1 MRNRLRLQHFYI
13 LEAGLSGIFFIQAV
27 RLLIGLLYSGTA
39 SASLVLALGPDN
51 LDRALPGIVD
61 PGVVSADLG
70 FLVYMIALPLLTL
83 IFGRSHWF
91 IVPAALLVALGRAF
105 VHMDFI
111 SQTNAASL
119 TVGAGLLYLT
129 MLIRHRAQSLP
140 VFFIIGLAGDQL
152 FRAAGNTMDPTWHPA
167 YQNIQI
173 LLSFVVM
180 ALSVAT
186 TYQAQRN
193 RSNESALSPD
203 HGLMPV
209 WGGIGL
215 GALLFLQLT
224 LFSLPN
230 AIGGRAGVDYTTFVP
245 LTLAATLLPLVPWIR
260 HQARAF
266 IGTFDGGLRGWL
278 WMLLIALFIV
288 LGTRVQG
295 LIGGVAL
302 VVTQFMLSLIWW
314 WLVRPQAEK
323 ERNFTGLWMLLA
335 PVIMALLLVGD
346 IFTYEYAFVRPLTT
360 DAPAVNEIVTSLL
373 RGFRGMGFGLLL
385 LGAFLAALPMTQS
398 QRRIPWPTG
407 SLRQSLLLLVLVLA
421 TSAGGAYLA
430 RPTVIMPTQNVDMIR
445 VGTYNIHNGFN
456 EFFHY
461 DLEAIAQTISAS
473 GAEIVLLQ
481 EVDAGRVSSYGVDQ
495 SLWLGRRL
503 GMDRRFY
510 PTNEGL
516 QGLAVLSKIPIV
528 FDEGTLLS
536 SVGNQTGL
544 QRVQVRPDAGV
555 ITVYNTWLSF
565 LLAAE
570 DGSIEQPEQEQ
581 QRQLNEIF
589 AIIAADHPDGNLGR
603 MLLGGTFNNIPSSPL
618 SQQLRDTG
626 FVDPFAGLPLEL
638 SATLVRT
645 GQRAQLDYLWYRQPL
660 LATSAIAID
669 SHASDHQMAVIELQ
683 IVRR

>member
-1 MRNRLRLQHFYI
+1 MQNRLRLQHFYI
-13 LEAGLSGIFFIQAV
+13 LEAGLLGIFFVQAV

-51 LDRALPGIVD
+51 LDPTLPGAID
-61 PGVVSADLG
+61 PSVIRGDLG
-70 FLVYMIALPLLTL
+70 FLVYMIVLPLLTL
-83 IFGRSHWF
+83 ILGRTHWF
-91 IVPAALLVALGRAF
+91 IVPAALLLALGRAF
-105 VHMDFI
+105 INMDVLT
-111 SQTNAASL
+111 QTNAASL

-140 VFFIIGLAGDQL
+140 IFFIIGLAGDQL
-152 FRAAGNTMDPTWHPA
+152 FRAAGNTLDPTWQPS
-167 YQNIQI
+167 YMTIQI
-173 LLSFVVM
+173 GLSFVAM
-180 ALSVAT
+180 LLSVVT
-186 TYQAQRN
+186 TYRAQST
-193 RSNESALSPD
+193 RSKDSPLSPD
-203 HGLMPV
+203 QGLMPV

-215 GALLFLQLT
+215 GALLFLQLS

-245 LTLAATLLPLVPWIR
+245 LVLAATLLPLIPLVR
-260 HQARAF
+260 NQARKF
-266 IGTFDGGLRGWL
+266 LGTFDGGLRGWL

-295 LIGGVAL
+295 IIGGASL
-302 VVTQFMLSLIWW
+302 VITQFMLSMIWW

-323 ERNFTGLWMLLA
+323 ERNLTGLWMLLA
-335 PVIMALLLVGD
+335 PVILALLLVGD
-346 IFTYEYAFVRPLTT
+346 IFTYEYAFVRPLAT
-360 DAPAVNEIVTSLL
+360 DAPTVNEIITNLL
-373 RGFRGMGFGLLL
+373 RGFRGMGLGLLL
-385 LGAFLAALPMTQS
+385 LGAFLAALPMTLN
-398 QRRIPWPTG
+398 QRRIPWPVGTP
-407 SLRQSLLLLVLVLA
+407 RQSLLLVVLVIA
-421 TSAGGAYLA
+421 TSFGGAYLS
-430 RPTVIMPTQNVDMIR
+430 RPTVIMPVQNVDSLR

-461 DLEAIAQTISAS
+461 DLEGIAQTIKAS
-473 GAEIVLLQ
+473 GASIVLLQ

-495 SLWLGRRL
+495 SLWLARRL

-516 QGLAVLSKIPIV
+516 QGLAVLSEVPIV

-544 QRVQVRPDAGV
+544 QRVQVRPDTGV

-618 SQQLRDTG
+618 SQQLRETG

-660 LATSAIAID
+660 LATSALALD
-669 SHASDHQMAVIELQ
+669 SRASDHQMAVIELQ